1 MTKKFNLRDFLMTYG
16 FNVVF
21 VLILLFLS
29 LSTEHFFTYE
39 NIATVL
45 ANACPWIVMATGI
58 VLVIMSGSIDIS
70 IGSILF
76 IAIITTNIAMLT
88 QDINNLVGTNIP
100 LAFLSGLGISV
111 GIGIP
116 IILFIGILLGAFN
129 GLLIVVIGINP
140 WMATVGMMFVLRG
153 LALWLTDA
161 RTQNIPPA
169 MQEFGKIAYFKEF
182 IIVISLAILLVMHLV
197 VTRTKFGRQVM
208 AIGNGEETASRLGV
222 PTKRVR
228 FATYVLSGLMVCA
241 GGILQI
247 FQIGNIHP
255 RLGQGYEFTAIASIV
270 VGGISL
276 FGGEGKIFPGLLL
289 GGLTMVIVENGLTH
303 LGITPYAYPFV
314 RGGII
319 FLAMYADAMKS
330 RLLTRVHVME
340 EPELE
345 EAKEGCE

>member
-1 MTKKFNLRDFLMTYG
+1 MTKKFNLRDFLMNYG

-21 VLILLFLS
+21 LFVLIFFS
-29 LSTEHFFTYE
+29 LSTDYFLTYN
-39 NIATVL
+39 NITTVL
-45 ANACPWIVMATGI
+45 ANACPWIVMASGI
-58 VLVIMSGSIDIS
+58 VFVIMTGSIDIS

-76 IAIITTNIAMLT
+76 LGIVTTNIAMLY
-88 QDINNLVGTNIP
+88 QDINNLVGVDIP
-100 LAFLSGLGISV
+100 LAFLSGHGISV
-111 GIGIP
+111 GIGLP
-116 IILFIGILLGAFN
+116 IILLIGVLMGAIN
-129 GLLIVVIGINP
+129 GLLIVVLNINP
-140 WMATVGMMFVLRG
+140 LMATMGMMFVLRG
-153 LALWLTDA
+153 LTLWLSDA
-161 RTQNIPPA
+161 RTQSIPPA

-182 IIVISLAILLVMHLV
+182 IIVISILIILLMHLIS
-197 VTRTKFGRQVM
+197 TRTQFGRQVM
-208 AIGNGEETASRLGV
+208 AVGNGEETAARLGV

-228 FATYVLSGLMVCA
+228 FLTHVLAGLMVCA

-255 RLGQGYEFTAIASIV
+255 RLGQGYEFTAIAAIV

-289 GGLTMVIVENGLTH
+289 GGLILVVVENGLTH

-345 EAKEGCE
+345 AAKESGG